1 MKKTTNVPTSK
12 EVQITGRICAGLDIG
27 TTKVSVIIAR
37 VNNRVGANPMP
48 YASER
53 IGPHNSENTTYEI
66 IGVGNYPSKGL
77 RKGSVI
83 NIDITVEAIKKA
95 REEAELMA
103 GLKISHVWVG
113 VAGSH
118 IRSFNSKG
126 MVAIKNHEV
135 AADDV
140 RRVLEAAKAVALPE
154 DREIL
159 HLLPQSF
166 AVDAQEGIRDP
177 RGMSGVRLEAGVHL
191 VTGAKMS
198 LQNISKC
205 AERAGLQVSGLV
217 LESLASAEAVLS
229 QDEKDLGVAVVDM
242 GGGTCDIIVYV
253 GGAVVHT
260 SVLPIGGMHL
270 TQDISVGLRTP
281 AVEAEI
287 IKKKHGCAMTSLVDG
302 GETIEVPS
310 VGGRNPRTVSRATL
324 TEVIEPRIEETLHLI
339 NNEILKSG
347 YQDLIGAG
355 VVLTGGASLLEGIVE
370 LGEFIF
376 EMPVRRGMA
385 LSTTGLKE
393 VVQSPAYATGVGL
406 MKYGAENSISET
418 TKKSGSIMDRLK
430 TSVAEFLDGAF

>member
-1 MKKTTNVPTSK
+1 MKKTTNVSSTK
-12 EVQITGRICAGLDIG
+12 EPQITGRISAGLDIG

-37 VNNRVGANPMP
+37 VNPDKI
-48 YASER
+48 S
-53 IGPHNSENTTYEI
+53 YEI
-66 IGVGNYPSKGL
+66 IGVGNCPSKGL

-83 NIDITVEAIKKA
+83 NIDITVDAIKKA

-103 GLKISHVWVG
+103 GVKIDSVWVG

-135 AADDV
+135 APDDV
-140 RRVLEAAKAVALPE
+140 RRVLEAAKAVALPD

-198 LQNISKC
+198 LQNIAKC
-205 AERAGLQVSGLV
+205 AERAGLHVSGLV

-253 GGAVVHT
+253 AGAVVHT
-260 SVLPIGGMHL
+260 AVLPIGGMHL

-281 AVEAEI
+281 VVEAEI
-287 IKKKHGCAMTSLVDG
+287 IKKKFGCAMTSLIDS
-302 GETIEVPS
+302 GETIDVPS

-347 YQDLIGAG
+347 YQELIGAG
-355 VVLTGGASLLEGIVE
+355 VVLAGGASCLDGIVE
-370 LGEFIF
+370 LSEFIF

-406 MKYGAENSISET
+406 MKYGAENSAKET
-418 TKKSGSIMDRLK
+418 AKKSGSLVERLK
-430 TSVAEFLDGAF
+430 TSVADFLDGAF